1 MAKRC
6 VAYGRVSTNQE
17 KQKTSIESQR
27 AYYEEKFKGDGYL
40 PSPYG
45 MLYKKDGTTE
55 QIPALY
61 IDEGI
66 SGTCIEHRKAFERMI
81 EDAKMGKFEI
91 IYVKSVSRFAR
102 NTIDGLKTCEELRA
116 LGVGVIFEDCGLN
129 SIDPENDMTLTVL
142 FSVAQKESQTKSHN
156 VKWGIRQRQKAG
168 KWFCNA
174 HFGYDKVE
182 GGLVINES
190 EAETV
195 RLIFRLYTEEDKS
208 AHAIAQYLNTV
219 LDQHPTKK
227 GKLWNK
233 QQVSGILTNS
243 IYVGMYKSHLEE
255 KKGYKA
261 TDPTEKVP
269 EKEQYIHE
277 IPELQ
282 IISNEAWDRAVTIH
296 RARKERYNTIPIG
309 GRNSN
314 QHLLSTILFCKDC
327 GVAYTRKKRHGGLK
341 KDGTRSDL
349 GYFWSCRNYEQYGT
363 LRCNNKYG
371 INEPEAEAQV
381 KQEILRLQ
389 HDIKERD
396 GGSLLTNF
404 KAYLKIM
411 YELDHDSDDVVEIK
425 AQLAKIERKKNI
437 LLEDRLEGL
446 MSKELYQKE
455 VKILNDEAEELEAR
469 LKANDLYDETIKREW
484 IRFEAYKKKILSLDV
499 ENLTNGDVKQVF
511 NKIYVGTVQEE
522 NRVRLRKYLIFSYA
536 VMGYSVEELLEIL
549 SSKGYRGDISVIVNG
564 GNEPF
569 TE

>member
-195 RLIFRLYTEEDKS
+195 RLIFKLYTEEDKS

-219 LDQHPTKK
+219 LDQHPTKR

-233 QQVSGILTNS
+233 QQVTGILTNS

-296 RARKERYNTIPIG
+296 RARKERYNTNPIG

-455 VKILNDEAEELEAR
+455 VKILNDEVEELEAR